1 MIVYDYYCKDCEKE
15 YETILDHVPY
25 ECEHCGGYELT
36 ITWRAK
42 AYGKQYPDLEHGTR
56 NGKKWGMLNGYG
68 LTMTET

>member
-36 ITWRAK
+36 ITWRVK
-42 AYGKQYPDLEHGTR
+42 AYD
-56 NGKKWGMLNGYG
+56 
-68 LTMTET
+68 